1 MLCMLEDFLPLF
13 KIIGLEPKHLKMQKE
28 QVTAAAPVPC
38 LLPTGS
44 RCGRQ
49 GDCMRAGQ
57 RVFKH
62 AKGII
67 LLFSGTTEM
76 TFPISGRG
84 EWEFMV

>member
-57 RVFKH
+57 RCSNMQRESFCCFQEPLK
-62 AKGII
+62 
-67 LLFSGTTEM
+67 
-76 TFPISGRG
+76 
-84 EWEFMV
+84 